1 MLKEER
7 QLQIANGI
15 KRARSQSSM
24 GSNIL
29 TASGKS
35 GLSGSDANSMAT
47 SQNEDNNADHDD
59 DDIYDDKDKTGN
71 EEIIKTIDDIF

>member
-7 QLQIANGI
+7 QRQIQNGM
-15 KRARSQSSM
+15 KRAQSQSSM

-29 TASGKS
+29 TQSGKS

-59 DDIYDDKDKTGN
+59 EDM
-71 EEIIKTIDDIF
+71 